1 VNLEQLESRLKGKN
15 ATELKYLLMDVYSRF
30 PEVKDYLDIAISSNQ
45 KENQLNL
52 EKLKKRY
59 KTLLTKYLCPN
70 VPEEVLDEE
79 RAINLIN
86 LIRKNNLNIRLTI
99 ECELYFL
106 NCCKDFVLN
115 YGYFDEDFYNT
126 LDEVFKRLSDSI
138 FENHLEEDF
147 KEDFKEDI
155 ESLIQFGH
163 EYGLEFREI
172 WRK

>member
-1 VNLEQLESRLKGKN
+1 MNLEHLESRLKGKN
-15 ATELKYLLMDVYSRF
+15 ATELKYLLMDVYSKF

-70 VPEEVLDEE
+70 VQEEVLDEE

-86 LIRKNNLNIRLTI
+86 LIRKNNLTIRLTI
-99 ECELYFL
+99 EYELYFL

-147 KEDFKEDI
+147 KEDI